1 MKQPAMKQVVRPI
14 TVRLPEDVARK
25 LRIVAAERDES
36 RHALMRRV
44 LVEYVDR
51 KLVESG
57 KKEND

>member
-1 MKQPAMKQVVRPI
+1 VRPI